1 MVKITPMI
9 SNILSLIR
17 TPLDESIPSERS
29 QIRKAL
35 VIISFLAVML
45 VATCII
51 WVNTPF
57 GVNTSHDSLFYLSAA
72 ENIAAG
78 RGIFWTGSG
87 GELKPLTHFP
97 PFYPLVLAIFS
108 RLSPP
113 LGMPTRVIA
122 ASFFGLN
129 AAIIGLA
136 IYAATRRW
144 VIGMLGS
151 LIFIMSP
158 IMLKTHLAAMSEPL
172 FFFMTFTGLVSLALH
187 INKPSSLTLVLAAVC
202 SALAVLSRY
211 AGMAVPITGVIC
223 LLILSRK
230 PLSIKIRSA
239 LAFISLSVGPMLLWM
254 GRNYHLTGFT
264 SNRTFVFHPI
274 DLGKIRQILNV
285 IFSWITPDI
294 HSHWL
299 EALGLITLFVF
310 VFAYAWWQIWFRCER
325 DCWAPYLIVV
335 LQLFVV
341 SYVLLLIVSLSFFD
355 AATRVDD
362 RILSPVFI
370 AGLLALMVAV
380 GHMLKKVWHLIL
392 PIALLLAGLI
402 GPLPYML
409 RESNQTLLAIRN
421 YGAGFSSLEWRNSHL
436 VQWINS
442 MEEDPI
448 IITNQAMAVRY
459 LTKIP
464 AYQVPERFDPVKG
477 EVRPDY
483 KQQMQSIRMLLNEPH
498 SFMVLFE
505 RRDISTPSDADL
517 VEGLELIFSAT
528 DGWVYVS
535 AEKGDS
541 LPSP

>member
-1 MVKITPMI
+1 
-9 SNILSLIR
+9 
-17 TPLDESIPSERS
+17 LDEPIPSERS

-35 VIISFLAVML
+35 VIISFLAVVL

-108 RLSPP
+108 MLSPP

-129 AAIIGLA
+129 AAVIGLV

-144 VIGMLGS
+144 VIGILGS

-172 FFFMTFTGLVSLALH
+172 FFFMTFTGLVSLALY
-187 INKPSSLTLVLAAVC
+187 INKPSNFTLVLASVC

-211 AGMAVPITGVIC
+211 AGTAVPLTGFVC
-223 LLILSRK
+223 LLILKRK
-230 PLSIKIRSA
+230 PLASKIRPA
-239 LAFISLSVGPMLLWM
+239 LAFISLSIGPVLLWM
-254 GRNYHLTGFT
+254 GRNFLLTGSA

-274 DLGKIRQILNV
+274 DTDNIRQILGV

-299 EALGLITLFVF
+299 EAVGLTALFVF
-310 VFAYAWWQIWFRCER
+310 VFAYAWQQIWFRCDL
-325 DCWAPYLIVV
+325 DCWAPYLIIV
-335 LQLFVV
+335 LQLFAI
-341 SYVLLLIVSLSFFD
+341 SYVFLLLVSLSFFD
-355 AATRVDD
+355 ASTRMDD
-362 RILSPVFI
+362 RILAPLFLT
-370 AGLLALMVAV
+370 GLLALMVAV
-380 GHMLKKVWHLIL
+380 GHMLKKAWHLIL
-392 PIALLLAGLI
+392 PVTLLIIGLI
-402 GPLPYML
+402 GPLPYMV
-409 RESNQTLLAIRN
+409 RQSNEMLLVMRN
-421 YGAGFSSLEWRNSHL
+421 SGAGFSSPAWRNSQL
-436 VQWINS
+436 IQWINS
-442 MEEDPI
+442 QEDDPI
-448 IITNQAMAVRY
+448 IVTNQAMAVRY

-464 AYQVPERFDPVKG
+464 AYQVPERFDPVKA

-483 KQQMQSIRMLLNEPH
+483 ILQMQSIRMLLNEPH

-505 RRDISTPSDADL
+505 RRDLSMPADADL
-517 VEGLELIFSAT
+517 VEDLELIFTAT
-528 DGWVYVS
+528 DGWVYTS
-535 AEKGDS
+535 KGRGDS